1 MERANSQLLKWQEKT
16 SVYRGRCKWLAFFS
30 NMKLLQ
36 LYNSRGSE
44 LLEQTRAEIIAN
56 EISII
61 FHNDLRIHAALCKY
75 AKVQKFCVRY
85 AFHFFLVFYPL

>member
-16 SVYRGRCKWLAFFS
+16 TVYRERCKWLAFFS

-36 LYNSRGSE
+36 LYNSHGSE

-61 FHNDLRIHAALCKY
+61 FRNDLPTYAAVCKY
-75 AKVQKFCVRY
+75 LKV
-85 AFHFFLVFYPL
+85 